1 MGKTKNLTQIY
12 GYMICLVSIIVF
24 LTSVTSIIN
33 AVIDK
38 TDPLHSTYDSQQLA
52 TFEVYKLEQMKSFN
66 TKDPEIKKELPT
78 DAQLR
83 NIYND
88 IRQEKINRVVFQSNK
103 SIIVNSSLILLC
115 IIFFWTHWRVAHK
128 NFFKIE
134 EES

>member
-12 GYMICLVSIIVF
+12 GYLVCLVSIIVF
-24 LTSVTSIIN
+24 LTCITSIIN

-38 TDPLHSTYDSQQLA
+38 TDPLYSTYDSQQLA

-66 TKDPEIKKELPT
+66 TKDPEIKKELPS

-103 SIIVNSSLILLC
+103 SIIVSSSLILLC
-115 IIFFWTHWRVAHK
+115 IILFWTHWRVAHK

>member
-24 LTSVTSIIN
+24 LTCATSIIN

-66 TKDPEIKKELPT
+66 MKDTEIKKELPS
-78 DAQLR
+78 DVQLR

-88 IRQEKINRVVFQSNK
+88 IKQEKISRVVFLANK
-103 SIIVNSSLILLC
+103 EIIVSSSLIFLC
-115 IIFFWTHWRVAHK
+115 IILFWTHWRVAHK